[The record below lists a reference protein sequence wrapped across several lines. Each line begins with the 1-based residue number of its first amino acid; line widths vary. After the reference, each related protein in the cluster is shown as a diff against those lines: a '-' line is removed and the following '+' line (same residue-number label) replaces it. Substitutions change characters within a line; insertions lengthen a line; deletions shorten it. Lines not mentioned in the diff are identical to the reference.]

1 MRQACGSTPAV
12 EIGCPSRHCR
22 RGGRDCREC
31 GQSACVDMRRYSVSA
46 EATARSTSGLL
57 LPPCAVHTDEGA
69 AAMGADKRTSHMPA
83 AGAALGGRPWG
94 RHATCVAT
102 RTPAGWRRDIR
113 ELSQSGAQQLSLSD
127 PQCSG
132 SMAQRAERRDSVREG
147 RRLRLP
153 LMRLVHASQP
163 QISKLN
169 DCAPQKRDTCQKL
182 LVTFYMI
189 VMMSKRL
196 FLYIFIEIYIR
207 T

>member
-1 MRQACGSTPAV
+1 MVRRRPSKLDAQAGIVDEVDATAESAARV
-12 EIGCPSRHCR
+12 HGHAEI
-22 RGGRDCREC
+22 E
-31 GQSACVDMRRYSVSA
+31 YSVSA
-46 EATARSTSGLL
+46 EATARSTGGLL

-94 RHATCVAT
+94 RHAMCVAT

-147 RRLRLP
+147 RRLR
-153 LMRLVHASQP
+153 
-163 QISKLN
+163 
-169 DCAPQKRDTCQKL
+169 
-182 LVTFYMI
+182 
-189 VMMSKRL
+189 
-196 FLYIFIEIYIR
+196 
-207 T
+207 

>member
-1 MRQACGSTPAV
+1 MRL
-12 EIGCPSRHCR
+12 H
-22 RGGRDCREC
+22 REC

-83 AGAALGGRPWG
+83 VGAALGGRPWG
-94 RHATCVAT
+94 RHAMCVAT

-147 RRLRLP
+147 RGQALEMIAAHAMRLRT
-153 LMRLVHASQP
+153 LVHALVASSLRTAP
-163 QISKLN
+163 QIRNLDVLKTVKSKN
-169 DCAPQKRDTCQKL
+169 GARHT
-182 LVTFYMI
+182 
-189 VMMSKRL
+189 
-196 FLYIFIEIYIR
+196 
-207 T
+207 